1 MIFMIFSDLLILD
14 FFRFLQ
20 LSYDH
25 INGNTTP
32 QQSLTVVSAEDLETK
47 YGAVVQECGDVSWYH
62 LKSALYAKIPPI
74 DVSPGVIAPAFQVS
88 STSCPGPKA
97 NLDRRR
103 IDPESTL
110 MGYWIRPDRPWML
123 SMDAS
128 HGCYPWV
135 VSSGAILC
143 MLSVDA
149 IHVCYPW
156 MLSMDVSID
165 AIRG

>member
-1 MIFMIFSDLLILD
+1 M
-14 FFRFLQ
+14 
-20 LSYDH
+20 
-25 INGNTTP
+25 
-32 QQSLTVVSAEDLETK
+32 VSAEDLETK

-110 MGYWIRPDRPWML
+110 IGYWINPDRPWML
-123 SMDAS
+123 SMDAI

>member
-1 MIFMIFSDLLILD
+1 M
-14 FFRFLQ
+14 FFWFLK

-25 INGNTTP
+25 IYENTTP

-110 MGYWIRPDRPWML
+110 IGYWINPDRPWML
-123 SMDAS
+123 SMDAG

-135 VSSGAILC
+135 VSKGAILC

-149 IHVCYPW
+149 IRGCHPSPTTHGCYPW
-156 MLSMDVSID
+156 MLSMDVPID
-165 AIRG
+165 TIRR